1 MKLFYYKSIYL
12 SNLVKKFSALL
23 FLIVILVL
31 SNSIGGSVFAE
42 NENHL
47 RSSNKRLWSIIS
59 DKIPFESKYSPENI
73 RKSTPKQELLKTPP
87 PKEKYQNTNA
97 KKILKLLQSPTDLE
111 KFSKDSD
118 KKYTSSAKY
127 SLKESHKKYTT
138 SAKNSQKESHKTYT
152 TSSKGRA
159 GDMHEDPI
167 AISQFC
173 ETQATTTFCIRR
185 GVGRFKYVGNTP
197 RKHPRDLDFSGKNLA
212 NRKKGSKKLIQS
224 LIKNQNRSN

>member
-1 MKLFYYKSIYL
+1 MKILFYKSIYL
-12 SNLVKKFSALL
+12 RNLVRKISALL
-23 FLIVILVL
+23 VIIVLWVL
-31 SNSIGGSVFAE
+31 SNSYGGSLFAE

-87 PKEKYQNTNA
+87 PKEKYQYTNA
-97 KKILKLLQSPTDLE
+97 KKILKLLESPSDQE
-111 KFSKDSD
+111 KFAKESD
-118 KKYTSSAKY
+118 KKYK
-127 SLKESHKKYTT
+127 T
-138 SAKNSQKESHKTYT
+138 SAKNSQKESYKTYT
-152 TSSKGRA
+152 TSTKGRA